1 MARVTVHL
9 HGVPKEKANRELIEM
24 YSKRISSRGIRIE
37 YHSDKMGVDAYT
49 DYLGKRKGTVIYL
62 DEGGVMLD
70 SLEFSSRVQ
79 EWNIAGDE
87 THLAIG
93 PALGWP
99 SDNMPGNAQRLSL
112 SKMTYP
118 HELASVLLVEQL
130 YRATEILRGSAYHK
144 A

>member
-93 PALGWP
+93 PAQGWS
-99 SDNMPGNAQRLSL
+99 SDNMPANAQRLSL

>member
-93 PALGWP
+93 PAQGWS